1 MTPAVVARSTFM
13 EDGEVI
19 IARRAV
25 PVLLVVS
32 AVSAKATNFGPF
44 SGTGWDASAF
54 NVIALGTNST
64 GLGAN
69 NAGNFVPSSD
79 VGGRV
84 AAFGNYTGNGYQ
96 INSQATSV
104 PNPYSET
111 YSLIVNGSISTNPFT
126 VGNGSSTPA
135 QSVYVGGTYSA
146 NVFNSPYPT
155 VSQSP
160 SALDFDFVSART
172 SLDTLSSN
180 TLAHYSGAI
189 TATPASNGTNY
200 FVAPSGTGLF
210 VYNVDVA
217 YFTNQNL
224 AFEVDISTGQSVI
237 INVTG
242 ANSSLTLS
250 KGTVVKMNGTTVNA
264 NTTGGVPV
272 LFNLPSVTSLSTSN
286 GAINGSILAPF
297 ATFAS
302 PNQTVDGQLF
312 VASVNGLAETHDQ
325 YYSGTLP
332 SVATPEPSTLSSL
345 GLAAIALALLRR
357 RTATHC

>member
-1 MTPAVVARSTFM
+1 MLSA
-13 EDGEVI
+13 
-19 IARRAV
+19 
-25 PVLLVVS
+25 L
-32 AVSAKATNFGPF
+32 AVSAQATNFGPF
-44 SGTGWDASAF
+44 SGAGWDASAF
-54 NVIALGTNST
+54 NVVTLGTNGT

-69 NAGNFVPSSD
+69 NAGNFVPNSD
-79 VGGRV
+79 IGGKV
-84 AAFGNYTGNGYQ
+84 AAFGNYSGNGYQ

-111 YSLIVNGSISTNPFT
+111 YSLIVNGNISTNPFT
-126 VGNGSSTPA
+126 VGNGGSTPA
-135 QSVYVGGTYSA
+135 QSVYVGGTYNT

-155 VSQSP
+155 VSHSP

-172 SLDTLSSN
+172 SLDTLSST
-180 TLAHYSGAI
+180 TLADYSGAI
-189 TATPASNGTNY
+189 TGKPVSNGTNY
-200 FVAPSGTGLF
+200 VLAPSAAGLS
-210 VYNVDVA
+210 VYNVDA
-217 YFTNQNL
+217 SYFTNQNL

-237 INVTG
+237 VNVTG
-242 ANSSLTLS
+242 AGSSLTLS

-272 LFNLPSVTSLSTSN
+272 LFNLSSVTSLSTSN

-312 VASVNGLAETHDQ
+312 VASVSGLAETHDQ

-332 SVATPEPSTLSSL
+332 SLATPEPTTLSL
-345 GLAAIALALLRR
+345 VGLAAIALAFFRR
-357 RTATHC
+357 KTAAHC